1 MTRSATKPIAGERNR
16 MLEPGAQ
23 AHCKRVAAW
32 CEELSLLLEIPG
44 SDASALQEAALMHHH
59 PIAFLQGAGY
69 SKLAEDLGFLT
80 DDSQSAPRLIS
91 MDAEQILQ
99 ALFAKRGSIAP
110 KRARDLAHIL
120 ELANCFDEQLEFAP
134 FECDSLETVLQR
146 TLERHDQSDR
156 AVQFVLRYLR
166 KAKRSDL
173 AGLMSKLPVYPAV
186 AMKLYKLLTA
196 DDVSLPALD
205 QVAKSDQVVAGKMLQ
220 AANSAF
226 YSPRQLIK
234 TVSQAISYV
243 GVEDSRRILM
253 ASAIQ
258 PLYSSARLQRIWQHA
273 IEAAQV
279 TEQIA
284 KMSRKVDPAEAFLV
298 GLLHD
303 VGKLAIALMPGELN
317 SSLDRLVVK
326 GCESA
331 VAEVVVCGFDHA
343 EAGADVLKHWKF
355 SDELIAAVRYHH
367 MPEKTKSPMAGI
379 LYLTEF
385 WTDIEEDIPSNARLD
400 LAFELSGITPA
411 DLSTTTFEFNE
422 ALAAV

>member
-1 MTRSATKPIAGERNR
+1 MTRIATKPIAGERNR

-32 CEELSLLLEIPG
+32 CEELALLLEIPG

-59 PIAFLQGAGY
+59 PIAFLQGVGY
-69 SKLAEDLGFLT
+69 SKLADELGFLS

-99 ALFAKRGSIAP
+99 ALFGKRGSVAS
-110 KRARDLAHIL
+110 KRARDLGHIL

-146 TLERHDQSDR
+146 ALERHDQSDR

-173 AGLMSKLPVYPAV
+173 AGLMSKLPIYPAV
-186 AMKLYKLLTA
+186 AMKLYKLLAA

-258 PLYSSARLQRIWQHA
+258 PLYSSARLRRIWQHA

-279 TEQIA
+279 AEQIA
-284 KMSRKVDPAEAFLV
+284 KLSGKVDPAEAFLI

-303 VGKLAIALMPGELN
+303 VGKLAIALMPSELN

-326 GCESA
+326 GCEPA

-343 EAGADVLKHWKF
+343 EAGSDVLKHWKF
-355 SDELIAAVRYHH
+355 SEELTAAVRYHH
-367 MPEKTKSPMAGI
+367 MPEKTKSAMAGI

-385 WTDIEEDIPSNARLD
+385 WTDVEEDIPSNARLD
-400 LAFELSGITPA
+400 LAFQLAGITPA

>member
-32 CEELSLLLEIPG
+32 CEELALLLEIPG
-44 SDASALQEAALMHHH
+44 SDASASAGSRADASPSDRLS
-59 PIAFLQGAGY
+59 PGVGY
-69 SKLAEDLGFLT
+69 SKLADELGFLSE
-80 DDSQSAPRLIS
+80 DSQSAPRLIS

-99 ALFAKRGSIAP
+99 ALFGNRGSVAS

-146 TLERHDQSDR
+146 ALERHDQSDR

-173 AGLMSKLPVYPAV
+173 AGLMSKLPIYPAV

-258 PLYSSARLQRIWQHA
+258 PLYSSA
-273 IEAAQV
+273 E
-279 TEQIA
+279 
-284 KMSRKVDPAEAFLV
+284 
-298 GLLHD
+298 
-303 VGKLAIALMPGELN
+303 
-317 SSLDRLVVK
+317 
-326 GCESA
+326 
-331 VAEVVVCGFDHA
+331 VAPH
-343 EAGADVLKHWKF
+343 
-355 SDELIAAVRYHH
+355 
-367 MPEKTKSPMAGI
+367 
-379 LYLTEF
+379 
-385 WTDIEEDIPSNARLD
+385 
-400 LAFELSGITPA
+400 
-411 DLSTTTFEFNE
+411 
-422 ALAAV
+422 LAACDRGGPGG